1 MVSTDFSRSLCETVP
16 YHLFSGPKRA
26 VNCIGRSA
34 ASLGEIMAKPVHV
47 AGALG
52 AQKMAVEDTVGSLLR
67 GKGNQVW
74 QIAPSATV
82 YEAVSQ
88 MAQHSV
94 GALPV
99 VDDGVLVGI
108 ITERDYARKV
118 ILQGRSSPHTI
129 VNEIMTPSPVTV
141 TREFTVKQC
150 LTIMTV
156 RRFRHLPV
164 VDEGNLCGII
174 SIGDLVAAIIANQ
187 AFTMEKYIAADY
199 PG

>member
-1 MVSTDFSRSLCETVP
+1 
-16 YHLFSGPKRA
+16 
-26 VNCIGRSA
+26 
-34 ASLGEIMAKPVHV
+34 MAKPVHV

-52 AQKMAVEDTVGSLLR
+52 ARKMATEETVGSILR
-67 GKGNQVW
+67 SKGNQVW

-82 YEAVSQ
+82 YDAVSE
-88 MAQHSV
+88 MAQRGV

-99 VDDGVLVGI
+99 VSEGSLVGI

-118 ILQGRSSPHTI
+118 ILQGRSSPHTT
-129 VNEIMTPSPVTV
+129 VNEIMTTSPITV
-141 TREFTVKQC
+141 TPEFTVQQC
-150 LTIMTV
+150 LRIMTV

-164 VDEGNLCGII
+164 VEEGSLCGMI

-187 AFTMEKYIAADY
+187 AFTIETMEKYISADY

>member
-1 MVSTDFSRSLCETVP
+1 
-16 YHLFSGPKRA
+16 
-26 VNCIGRSA
+26 
-34 ASLGEIMAKPVHV
+34 MAKAVHV
-47 AGALG
+47 TGALG
-52 AQKMAVEDTVGSLLR
+52 ARKMAVEETVGAILR
-67 GKGNQVW
+67 GKGCEVW

-82 YEAVSQ
+82 YDAVSQ

-99 VDDGVLVGI
+99 VSEGVLVGI

-118 ILQGRSSPHTI
+118 ILQGRSSPHTT
-129 VNEIMTPSPVTV
+129 VSEIMTPKPVTV
-141 TREFTVKQC
+141 TPDFTVKQC
-150 LTIMTV
+150 LAIMTV

-187 AFTMEKYIAADY
+187 AFTIEKLEKYIATDY

>member
-1 MVSTDFSRSLCETVP
+1 
-16 YHLFSGPKRA
+16 
-26 VNCIGRSA
+26 
-34 ASLGEIMAKPVHV
+34 MAKPVHV

-52 AQKMAVEDTVGSLLR
+52 ARKMATEETVGSILR
-67 GKGNQVW
+67 AKGNQVW

-82 YEAVSQ
+82 YDAVSE
-88 MAQHSV
+88 MAQRSV

-99 VDDGVLVGI
+99 VEEGSLVGI

-118 ILQGRSSPHTI
+118 ILQGRSSPHTT
-129 VNEIMTPSPVTV
+129 VSEIMTTSPITV
-141 TREFTVKQC
+141 TPEFTVQQC
-150 LTIMTV
+150 LRIMTV

-164 VDEGNLCGII
+164 VEEGSLCGMI

-187 AFTMEKYIAADY
+187 AFTIESMEKYISAEY